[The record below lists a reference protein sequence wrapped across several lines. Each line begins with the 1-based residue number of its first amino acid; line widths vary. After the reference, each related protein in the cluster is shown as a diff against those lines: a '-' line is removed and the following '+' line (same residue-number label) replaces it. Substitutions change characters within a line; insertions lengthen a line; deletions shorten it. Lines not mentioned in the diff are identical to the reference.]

1 MKRIAEERK
10 WRMTTI
16 KKNHVKFVVP
26 PDVFV
31 SLNNELN
38 VGEKFV
44 SLVTNKIV
52 TNKCYIGARYYIC
65 FNLWKE
71 PVHLFL

>member
-1 MKRIAEERK
+1 MKDDDY
-10 WRMTTI
+10 
-16 KKNHVKFVVP
+16 KKKTCKICCSP
-26 PDVFV
+26 RCFV